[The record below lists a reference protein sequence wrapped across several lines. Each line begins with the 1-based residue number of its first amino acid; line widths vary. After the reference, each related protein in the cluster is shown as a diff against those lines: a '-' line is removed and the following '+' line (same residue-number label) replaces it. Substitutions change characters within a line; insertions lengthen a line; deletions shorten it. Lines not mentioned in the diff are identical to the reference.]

1 MVQSGMEE
9 REQRYQEAMN
19 LGHSA
24 AWDQK
29 WDLAAEYYKKAVKL
43 GPRQVQ
49 AINNL
54 GLAYFQLHQYKE
66 AEVCYKQAAK
76 FNPDDPLA
84 VERLAQIYER
94 TGKIKMAADYSMFA
108 ADLYL
113 KIKDATKAIENWTR
127 ITQLIPEHLKA
138 HSRLAV
144 VHERLGHTAQA
155 VREYISVAALL
166 QDVGQVNEAVLAV
179 EKAVKIAPKNN
190 EARQALELVRS
201 NKTLPKPTRQR
212 GVTDP
217 LRTDAVQEP
226 EEPPELENTSI
237 SRQGPDPITEA
248 RQRALTELAGLLF
261 DVSTEDLG
269 NGDSKGA
276 GFKSVFGR
284 TKADD
289 LESIS
294 KFLGAAIDY
303 QTRANHDAAAR
314 ELKKAVDLGLDVPAT
329 YFDLGLLYS
338 QQNRPDRAIRYLQ
351 QAINHP
357 QFALASH
364 LLIAQQ
370 YLISNRLVDAAG
382 EYLMALRE
390 ADTAVVPDDQRDS
403 LRAQYETLLETVILK
418 NDASMMAHLCEN
430 IDDLLARRDWRDH
443 ITKARRQLP
452 PGVTDGAPAPLAE
465 IIAEAKDTQIVE
477 AIASINDL
485 ARRGHLRS
493 AMEESYLLVS
503 QAPTYLPLHIHMAEL
518 LLQMDNTKGAIDKM
532 IVVSEA
538 YAIRG
543 EAKRSINL
551 LKRVVEIAP
560 MDFNARSRLIQRLSA
575 VGDVDN
581 AIHEYIKLADVQYRL
596 AQLDQARATYEK
608 ALRMAQ
614 QNKADLSWSVRI
626 LKQMADIDIQR
637 LDWRQALRVYEQL
650 RTLSPDD
657 ELTRTRLIELNV
669 RLGQRNQAAVELDN
683 FVSYLTSNAR
693 QEKALAYLENLVA
706 ENEEMAFAR
715 SKLAET
721 YQKAGRI
728 QEAVDQWDKVAELMV
743 VQGNTERAKEVIRA
757 ILVLNPPNADQY
769 RAALQQLG

>member
-1 MVQSGMEE
+1 MVQIGMDE

-19 LGHSA
+19 QGHSA

-29 WDLAAEYYKKAVKL
+29 WDQAAEYYRKAVKM

-54 GLAYFQLHQYKE
+54 GLAYFQLHQYNE
-66 AEVCYKQAAK
+66 AEVCYKQAARLT
-76 FNPDDPLA
+76 PDDPLA

-94 TGKIKMAADYSMFA
+94 TGKIKMAADFSMIA

-113 KIKDATKAIENWTR
+113 KIKDATKAIENWAR
-127 ITQLIPEHLKA
+127 ITRLIPEHLKA

-144 VHERLGHTAQA
+144 VHERLGHKAQA

-166 QDVGQVNEAVLAV
+166 QEVGQVNEAALAV
-179 EKAVKIAPKNN
+179 EKAVKIDPDNQ
-190 EARQALELVRS
+190 EARQALALVRS
-201 NKTLPKPTRQR
+201 NKTLPKPVRQR
-212 GVTDP
+212 GATGP
-217 LRTDAVQEP
+217 LRMAAVREF
-226 EEPPELENTSI
+226 EEQHAVENTSI
-237 SRQGPDPITEA
+237 ARQGPDPINEA
-248 RQRALTELAGLLF
+248 RQNALTELAGLLF

-269 NGDSKGA
+269 NGESGKG
-276 GFKSVFGR
+276 GLMGVFGR
-284 TKADD
+284 SKADD
-289 LESIS
+289 LGAIS
-294 KFLGAAIDY
+294 KALGAAIDL
-303 QTRANHDAAAR
+303 QTRANHEDAAR

-329 YFDLGLLYS
+329 YFNLGLLYS
-338 QQNRPDRAIRYLQ
+338 KQNRPDRAIRYLQ

-357 QFALASH
+357 EFALASH

-370 YLISNRLVDAAG
+370 QFINERLTDAASA
-382 EYLMALRE
+382 YLMALRE
-390 ADTAVVPDDQRDS
+390 ADTAVVPADQRDA
-403 LRAQYETLLETVILK
+403 LRLQYESLIEAVLQK
-418 NDASMMAHLCEN
+418 NDAKTLARLCEN
-430 IDDLLARRDWRDH
+430 IDDLLVRKDWRDH
-443 ITKARRQLP
+443 VVKARRQLP
-452 PGVTDGAPAPLAE
+452 QNVGDSGLAPLAE
-465 IIAEAKDTQIVE
+465 IITEAKDTQIVE
-477 AIASINDL
+477 AIAAINDL
-485 ARRGHLRS
+485 ARNGYLRS
-493 AMEESYLLVS
+493 AMEEAFLLVS
-503 QAPTYLPLHIHMAEL
+503 EAPTYLPLHIHMAEL
-518 LLQMDNTKGAIDKM
+518 MLQMENTKGAIDKM

-560 MDFNARSRLIQRLSA
+560 MDFNARSRLIRRLTA
-575 VGDVDN
+575 IGEVDN

-608 ALRMAQ
+608 ALRLAQ

-626 LKQMADIDIQR
+626 LRQMADIDIQR
-637 LDWRQALRVYEQL
+637 LDWRKALRVYEQL

-683 FVSYLTSNAR
+683 FTSYLSGNAK
-693 QEKALAYLENLVA
+693 QQSALAYLEKLVQ

-721 YQKAGRI
+721 YQQMGNTQAAI
-728 QEAVDQWDKVAELMV
+728 NQWDKVAEIMV

-757 ILVLNPPNADQY
+757 ILLLNPPNADQY

>member
-1 MVQSGMEE
+1 MDE
-9 REQRYQEAMN
+9 REQRYQEEMN

-29 WDLAAEYYKKAVKL
+29 WNRAAEHYRNAVKL

-54 GLAYFQLHQYKE
+54 GLAYFQLHQYNE

-76 FNPDDPLA
+76 LTPDDPLA

-94 TGKIKMAADYSMFA
+94 TGKIRMAADYSMMA

-138 HSRLAV
+138 HSRLAI
-144 VHERLGHTAQA
+144 VHERLGHIPQA

-179 EKAVKIAPKNN
+179 EKAVKIAPENM

-201 NKTLPKPTRQR
+201 NKTLPKPVRQR
-212 GVTDP
+212 GATGP
-217 LRTDAVQEP
+217 LRMAAVREMEVQP
-226 EEPPELENTSI
+226 NLENTSI
-237 SRQGPDPITEA
+237 ARQGPDPITEA
-248 RQRALTELAGLLF
+248 RQKALTDLAGLLF
-261 DVSTEDLG
+261 DVSTDDLG
-269 NGDSKGA
+269 EGDSKGLM
-276 GFKSVFGR
+276 GVFGHS
-284 TKADD
+284 KADD
-289 LESIS
+289 LVTIS
-294 KFLGAAIDY
+294 KLLGAAIDL
-303 QTRANHDAAAR
+303 QTRANHEEAAR

-329 YFDLGLLYS
+329 YFNLGLLYS
-338 QQNRPDRAIRYLQ
+338 KQNRPDRAIRYLQ
-351 QAINHP
+351 MAINHP
-357 QFALASH
+357 EFALASH

-370 YLISNRLVDAAG
+370 YFINERVSDAASA
-382 EYLMALRE
+382 YMNALRE
-390 ADTAVVPDDQRDS
+390 ADTTVVPEDQREN
-403 LRAQYETLLETVILK
+403 LRTQYEALTETIIQK
-418 NDASMMAHLCEN
+418 NDTKALTQLCSN
-430 IDDLLARRDWRDH
+430 IDDLLSRRNWRDH
-443 ITKARRQLP
+443 VVKARRQLP
-452 PGVTDGAPAPLAE
+452 PGVGESGPAPLAE
-465 IIAEAKDTQIVE
+465 IITEAKDTQIVE
-477 AIASINDL
+477 AIAAINEL
-485 ARRGHLRS
+485 ARNGHLRS
-493 AMEESYLLVS
+493 AMEEAFLLVS
-503 QAPTYLPLHIHMAEL
+503 EAPTYLPLHIHMAEL

-543 EAKRSINL
+543 EAKRSVNL

-560 MDFNARSRLIQRLSA
+560 MDFNARSRLIRRLTA
-575 VGDVDN
+575 IGEVDS

-596 AQLDQARATYEK
+596 AQLDQARSTYEK
-608 ALRMAQ
+608 ALRLAQ

-669 RLGQRNQAAVELDN
+669 RLGQRSQATVELDN
-683 FVSYLTSNAR
+683 FISYLSGNAK
-693 QEKALAYLENLVA
+693 QETALAYLEKLVA
-706 ENEEMAFAR
+706 DNEEMSFAR
-715 SKLAET
+715 SKLAEY
-721 YQKAGRI
+721 YQQIGRTQDAI
-728 QEAVDQWDKVAELMV
+728 DQWDKVAEIMV
-743 VQGNTERAKEVIRA
+743 VEGNTERAKEVIRA
-757 ILVLNPPNADQY
+757 ILVLNPPNAEQY

>member
-1 MVQSGMEE
+1 MVSSEMDE
-9 REQRYQEAMN
+9 RDQRYQEAMN

-43 GPRQVQ
+43 EPRQVQ

-54 GLAYFQLHQYKE
+54 GLAYFQLHQYNE

-94 TGKIKMAADYSMFA
+94 TGKIKKAADYSMAA

-113 KIKDATKAIENWTR
+113 KIKDATKAIENWAR
-127 ITQLIPEHLKA
+127 ITRLIPEHLKA

-144 VHERLGHTAQA
+144 VHERLGHISQA

-166 QDVGQVNEAVLAV
+166 QDVGQVNEAVMAV
-179 EKAVKIAPKNN
+179 EKAVKLAPENK

-201 NKTLPKPTRQR
+201 NKTLPKPARQR
-212 GVTDP
+212 GATGP
-217 LRTDAVQEP
+217 LRMAAVRGM
-226 EEPPELENTSI
+226 EEPSELVNTSI

-248 RQRALTELAGLLF
+248 RQQALTELAGLLF
-261 DVSTEDLG
+261 DVSAEDLG
-269 NGDSKGA
+269 DGDKG
-276 GFKSVFGR
+276 GGLKSVFGR
-284 TKADD
+284 TKTDD
-289 LESIS
+289 LEAIS
-294 KFLGAAIDY
+294 KALGAAIDL
-303 QTRANHDAAAR
+303 QTRANHEGAAR

-329 YFDLGLLYS
+329 YFNLGLLYS
-338 QQNRPDRAIRYLQ
+338 KQSRPDRSIRYLQ
-351 QAINHP
+351 RAINHP
-357 QFALASH
+357 QFSLASH

-370 YLISNRLVDAAG
+370 QMISGRLADAAS

-390 ADTAVVPDDQRDS
+390 ADTAVVPDEQRDD
-403 LRAQYETLLETVILK
+403 LRAQYEALLETVIQQ
-418 NDASMMAHLCEN
+418 NNASMMARLCEN
-430 IDDLLARRDWRDH
+430 IDGMLVRRDWRDH
-443 ITKARRQLP
+443 VVKARRQLP
-452 PGVTDGAPAPLAE
+452 PMVSGSSPAPLAE
-465 IIAEAKDTQIVE
+465 IITEAKDTKIVE

-493 AMEESYLLVS
+493 AMEESFLLVS

-551 LKRVVEIAP
+551 LKRVVEISP
-560 MDFNARSRLIQRLSA
+560 MDFNARSRLIRRLSA
-575 VGDVDN
+575 IGEVDN

-596 AQLDQARATYEK
+596 AQLDQARSTYEK

-650 RTLSPDD
+650 RTLSPED

-683 FVSYLTSNAR
+683 FISYLAG
-693 QEKALAYLENLVA
+693 QAKQDQALIYLESLVA
-706 ENEEMAFAR
+706 ENEELAFAR

-721 YQKAGRI
+721 YQQMGRI
-728 QEAVDQWDKVAELMV
+728 PAAIDQWDKVAEIMV
-743 VQGNTERAKEVIRA
+743 VEGNTERAKEVIRA
-757 ILVLNPPNADQY
+757 ILLLNPPNADQY
-769 RAALQQLG
+769 RAALQQLD